1 MSEGDL
7 SMGHLVPD
15 ELRQM
20 TRYDLPDL
28 SGAKVFLHANES
40 PWPIDPALAAGLA
53 EALAK
58 VELHRYPDGEALA
71 LHRALAA
78 SVGVEPARIVVGNG
92 SDELIWMLLCAFRR
106 PRAPAH
112 RAATLYPWPS
122 FAYYRIA
129 ATALGIDRV
138 EVPLDARFE
147 LKADV
152 LEEMWRRACPNVAFF
167 ALPNNPTGTLWDQ
180 ALVLRMAERFPDTI
194 VVADEAYVDYSEKS
208 LVGALKDHP
217 NLVILRTLSKLGLAA
232 LRVGFLIGP
241 PAIVDALE
249 RIRPP
254 YNVGALNQ
262 AAAAFLVGQQ
272 HGKLVARAREVVAER
287 GRLAGELSK
296 RRGLE
301 VFPSQANHLLV
312 RVDTP
317 GDGAAAKLQLA
328 LMGKGVVVRSF
339 DKPGPLA
346 GCLRVTVGTPAE
358 DDALLAALDAIRPR

>member
-1 MSEGDL
+1 M
-7 SMGHLVPD
+7 
-15 ELRQM
+15 
-20 TRYDLPDL
+20 
-28 SGAKVFLHANES
+28 
-40 PWPIDPALAAGLA
+40 DPAQ
-53 EALAK
+53 
-58 VELHRYPDGEALA
+58 
-71 LHRALAA
+71 
-78 SVGVEPARIVVGNG
+78 IVVSNG

-129 ATALGIDRV
+129 ATALGVDRA
-138 EVPLDARFE
+138 EVPLDARME
-147 LKADV
+147 LQPKL
-152 LEEMWRRACPNVAFF
+152 LEETWRRACPNVAFF

-180 ALVLRMAERFPDTI
+180 ELVLRMAKTFPDTI

-208 LVGALKDHP
+208 LIPELAKYP

-232 LRVGFLIGP
+232 LRVGFLVGS

-254 YNVGALNQ
+254 YNVGSLNQ
-262 AAAAFLVGQQ
+262 AAAAYLVGT
-272 HGKLVARAREVVAER
+272 HHAKLVARAREVVAER
-287 GRLAGELSK
+287 GRLAGELAR

-328 LMGKGVVVRSF
+328 LMAKGVVVRSF
-339 DKPGPLA
+339 DKPGPLS

-358 DDALLAALDAIRPR
+358 DDTFLAALDALRPR